1 MDVGCGRTRTK
12 LVACLAPADDDDED
26 DYSLDGAGGGGGGQA
41 IICKTRKLINRVDN
55 GSAESKV

>member
-12 LVACLAPADDDDED
+12 LVACLAPADED
-26 DYSLDGAGGGGGGQA
+26 DYSLDGAGGGGGQA